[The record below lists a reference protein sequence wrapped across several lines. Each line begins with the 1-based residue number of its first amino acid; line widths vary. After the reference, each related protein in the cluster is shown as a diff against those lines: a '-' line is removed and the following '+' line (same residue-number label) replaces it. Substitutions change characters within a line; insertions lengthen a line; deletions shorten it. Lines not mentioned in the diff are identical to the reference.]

1 MYGTMCKPLHAG
13 KAAQNGLLA
22 ATLAARGF
30 TSRADVLECIQGIG
44 DTQSDGLDATAGLKD
59 LGTSWNLPDVL
70 FKYHP
75 ACYGTHAPI
84 EASRKVAANDAYE
97 PDKADRI
104 EVRVDKRSLTM

>member
-44 DTQSDGLDATAGLKD
+44 DTQSDGLDATAGLKE

-84 EASRKVAANDAYE
+84 EASRKEIGRASCRE
-97 PDKADRI
+97 
-104 EVRVDKRSLTM
+104 RVCQYGERAG